1 MGKAVCSKVH
11 KHSNSVLNNEEQP
24 EQSQE
29 SITVLINIYIYIYI
43 YREVRVIIVIIK
55 IYHCYQTHTILLNIL
70 LSWLIPHTQEII
82 HTH

>member
-29 SITVLINIYIYIYI
+29 SITVLINIYIYI